1 MPSPVYA
8 EFHADRAATGPFTWG
23 QVAIWKSVLML
34 RPEDFV
40 LNIQRVFTVPAR
52 AVADVPAVAAAF
64 SVLLGRHEALRTTFH
79 DHDGVLTQS
88 VAATG
93 RLPLGVVTA
102 PPAQAAA
109 VAQALSPQLAATTF
123 DYPAELPVRVTL
135 VCTGD
140 RVSHCVLAF
149 NHVAVDIHAVGVVL
163 RELRTLLVH
172 RTVPEPPA
180 AQPLDVAD
188 RERGASADRSARSV
202 AYWLARH
209 REIPPVQF
217 RPVRP
222 GPHAT
227 YAQLVVTSPAAYQA
241 AVTLAARHRAST
253 STVILAATAQLITR
267 WTGHRVCAL
276 HTFVNNRYQPGHA
289 DLVLPMNQL
298 ALVTVDTGG
307 DADLDRLVPV
317 TWKAALTA
325 YRHAYYDQAALDDAL
340 AALERDTG
348 IETDPLYGF
357 NDQRRPDPEDC
368 PPAVGSPAPTTRAWV
383 PVPNSNWRFYLE
395 LRDAADGPDALCA
408 LLTADTRYLPEE
420 AMDAFLR
427 DLETTLCTAAL
438 VGNRP

>member
-8 EFHADRAATGPFTWG
+8 EFDADRAAAGPLTWG
-23 QVAIWKSVLML
+23 QAAIWKSVLML

-52 AVADVPAVAAAF
+52 AAADVPAVAAAF
-64 SVLLGRHEALRTTFH
+64 GVLLGRHEALRTTFH
-79 DHDGVLTQS
+79 ERGGVVTQA

-93 RLPLGVVTA
+93 RLPLEVVPA
-102 PPAQAAA
+102 PPGEALEVAAA
-109 VAQALSPQLAATTF
+109 LAPRLAATTF
-123 DYPAELPVRVTL
+123 DYAGELPVRVRL
-135 VCTGD
+135 VRVGD

-149 NHVAVDIHAVGVVL
+149 NHVAVDIHAVAVVL
-163 RELRTLLVH
+163 RELRMLLVG
-172 RTVPEPPA
+172 RPLPGPPA
-180 AQPLDVAD
+180 AQPLAVAD
-188 RERGASADRSARSV
+188 RERGALAERSAQTV

-222 GPHAT
+222 GPTAT

-253 STVILAATAQLITR
+253 STVLLAATALLITR
-267 WTGHRVCAL
+267 WTGHRICAL

-289 DLVLPMNQL
+289 DLVMPMNQL
-298 ALVTVDTGG
+298 ALVAVDTGG
-307 DADLDRLVPV
+307 GTDLDRLVPV
-317 TWKAALTA
+317 TWQAALSA
-325 YRHAYYDQAALDDAL
+325 YRYAYYDQAALDDAL
-340 AALERDTG
+340 TALERESG

-357 NDQRRPDPEDC
+357 NDQRRPDPEDHL
-368 PPAVGSPAPTTRAWV
+368 PPDGPPGPTTRTWV

-395 LRDAADGPDALCA
+395 LRDVPDGPDALCA

-420 AMDAFLR
+420 AIEAFLR
-427 DLETTLCTAAL
+427 DLETILCKAAQVRL
-438 VGNRP
+438 